1 MARSFFLLFLFAL
14 LVRGAYAWQIRDLPT
29 QHHLVMDA
37 RRYDDLAREIAGGDW
52 MPREAFYQAPL
63 YPYFLAAVYR
73 ATGGSR
79 AAVRLL
85 QILLGAATVVL
96 LALAARRLFGPVA
109 GDTAGVV
116 AGVLAALYGPAV
128 FQAPLLLKTTLT
140 LFFEAAFLLLLL
152 PSEKPGQGRP
162 FLAGICL
169 GLCALLQEN
178 LLLLLPAALLWLA
191 VFENGGT
198 GALRQRLASA
208 LALVIG
214 LGLAMAPA
222 ALLNYLAGG
231 ELVLTSS
238 QGGMNFF
245 IGNARGAT
253 GTYVGLTGGSQN
265 PEQQREDARQLAA
278 LLASRGSGRPV
289 AAGDL
294 SPAEVSAIFWR
305 EGLHEIRE
313 DPAAWARLLLW
324 KLRLFWNAYE
334 IPDAEGYR
342 VYKREAGPVAWPW
355 IGFGLLAPLGLTGL
369 LLAWRDGLPEGRPGT
384 LLLILLTAGVCLSVV
399 LFFVFGR
406 YRLPVAPLLIPPA
419 AYAAVSLA
427 GLMRRGETRR
437 LAAWGA
443 VLAIALLAVN
453 VPAYSQAQK
462 SGHDAA
468 IHVNLGTAALRWG
481 EEEHAA
487 FLTDMESS
495 GRRLTPEA
503 RLHLEQ
509 AARHT
514 SEAVHH
520 FSRAVAASPDF
531 FIARVQLAV
540 ALHRR
545 GVYLRSVGALKPALA
560 SFAEA
565 RRQLVRA
572 LQSDAARK
580 QPDAARQARELLG
593 VIEANLARARG

>member
-1 MARSFFLLFLFAL
+1 MARLFFLLFLFAL
-14 LVRGAYAWQIRDLPT
+14 LVRGVYAWQVRDLPT

-37 RRYDDLAREIAGGDW
+37 RRYDDLARQIAGGDW

-63 YPYFLAAVYR
+63 YPYFLAAVYQ

-79 AAVRLL
+79 PAVRLL
-85 QILLGAATVVL
+85 QVLLGAATVVL
-96 LALAARRLFGPVA
+96 LALAARRLFGGVSGEA
-109 GDTAGVV
+109 AGVI

-128 FQAPLLLKTTLT
+128 FQTPLLLKTTLT
-140 LFFEAAFLLLLL
+140 LFFEAAFLLLLIL
-152 PSEKPGQGRP
+152 REKPGQGRP
-162 FLAGICL
+162 FLAGLCL

-178 LLLLLPAALLWLA
+178 LILLLPVALLWLA
-191 VFENGGT
+191 VGRSGEA
-198 GALRQRLASA
+198 GAPRQRLASA
-208 LALVIG
+208 LALLIG

-253 GTYVGLTGGSQN
+253 GTYVGLTGGGQN
-265 PEQQREDARQLAA
+265 PEQQREDARELAA

-289 AAGDL
+289 AAANL
-294 SPAEVSAIFWR
+294 SPAEVSAVFWR
-305 EGLHEIRE
+305 ESLREIRE
-313 DPAAWARLLLW
+313 DPAAWSRLLLW

-342 VYKREAGPVAWPW
+342 VYRREAGPVAWPW

-369 LLAWRDGLPEGRPGT
+369 LMAWRDRRPGT

-406 YRLPVAPLLIPPA
+406 YRLPIAPLLIPPA

-427 GLMRRGETRR
+427 GLLRQGEIRR

-462 SGHDAA
+462 SGQDAA
-468 IHVNLGTAALRWG
+468 IYVNLGTAALRWG

-487 FLTDMESS
+487 FLLEMERS

-503 RLHLEQ
+503 RLRLEQ

-520 FSRAVAASPDF
+520 FSKAVAASPDF

-545 GVYLRSVGALKPALA
+545 GVYLRSVGALQPAQA

-572 LQSDAARK
+572 LDSDAARK
-580 QPDAARQARELLG
+580 QPDAEKQARELLE
-593 VIEANLARARG
+593 VIEANLARVRR